1 MKFFKKKVTQ
11 EELGEYD
18 YQVSYVLQGV
28 DDKINE
34 LADTL
39 GYKWDPGMARVSN
52 YSRGSEGRFGF
63 DKTGGWVE
71 KETFKKPVK
80 RKVKK

>member
-1 MKFFKKKVTQ
+1 MRIFKKKVTQ
-11 EELGEYD
+11 EELGQYD
-18 YQVSYVLQGV
+18 YQVSYILQGV

-34 LADTL
+34 LASTL
-39 GYKWDPGMARVSN
+39 GYKWDPGMARVNN
-52 YSRGSEGRFGF
+52 YSRGGESRFGL

-71 KETFKKPVK
+71 KVKKPVK